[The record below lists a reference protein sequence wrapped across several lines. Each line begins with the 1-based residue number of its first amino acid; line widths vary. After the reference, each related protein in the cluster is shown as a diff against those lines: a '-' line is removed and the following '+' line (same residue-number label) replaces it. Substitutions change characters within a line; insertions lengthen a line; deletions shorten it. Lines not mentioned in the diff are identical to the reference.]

1 MGLMTEDELR
11 RIAASVGARRGW
23 DFSRMR
29 ETQEPAPW
37 DYADI
42 VRTYLTPDS
51 HVLDIGTGGGER
63 FLALADAFRS
73 GVGID
78 ASAEMIA
85 TAQENLPPVLTDRIG
100 FAVMPAQRLTFAP
113 ASFDVVLN
121 RHAPVD
127 AAEVTRV
134 LRSGGVFLTQQ
145 VGARNTANIC
155 SIFGCTPG
163 GTHASEPSQ
172 TPEALRAAFLE
183 AGCRIVAEGEYD
195 VRAWFLDVESL
206 LFWLQAVPLPE
217 DFAIERHWRQVDAII
232 SGYSTERGI
241 ETNVHRTLLVARKD

>member
-1 MGLMTEDELR
+1 MTEGELR
-11 RIAASVGARRGW
+11 RIATSVGARRGW

-42 VRTYLTPDS
+42 ARAYLAPDS

-63 FLALADAFRS
+63 FLALADRFRS

-78 ASAEMIA
+78 ASPEMIA
-85 TAQENLPPVLTDRIG
+85 TAQENLPPALADKISFT
-100 FAVMPAQRLTFAP
+100 VMPAQHLTFAP

-127 AAEVTRV
+127 AAEVARV
-134 LRSGGVFLTQQ
+134 LRPGGVFITQQ

-155 SIFGCTPG
+155 AIFGCTPG
-163 GTHASEPSQ
+163 GTYTSDPTQ
-172 TPEALRAAFLE
+172 TPEALRAAFID
-183 AGCRIVAEGEYD
+183 AGCRIVAEAEYD

-217 DFAIERHWRQVDAII
+217 DFAIERHWRQVDAIV
-232 SGYSTERGI
+232 SVYTTERGI
-241 ETNVHRTLLVARKD
+241 ETNEHRTLLIVRKD

>member
-1 MGLMTEDELR
+1 MWLMTEEELR
-11 RIAASVGARRGW
+11 RIAESVGARRGW

-29 ETQEPAPW
+29 ETQEAAPW
-37 DYADI
+37 DYAD
-42 VRTYLTPDS
+42 VARAYLAPYS

-63 FLALADAFRS
+63 FLALSGAFRS

-78 ASAEMIA
+78 TRPEMIA
-85 TAQENLPPVLTDRIG
+85 TAQENLPLALADKIS
-100 FAVMPAQRLTFAP
+100 FAVMPAQHLAFAP

-127 AAEVTRV
+127 TAEVARV
-134 LRSGGVFLTQQ
+134 LRPGGVFITQQ

-155 SIFGCTPG
+155 AIFGCTPG
-163 GTHASEPSQ
+163 GAYTSDPTQ
-172 TPEALRAAFLE
+172 TPEALRAAFLDT
-183 AGCRIVAEGEYD
+183 GCRIVAEADYD
-195 VRAWFLDVESL
+195 VRTWFLDVESL

-232 SGYSTERGI
+232 SAYTTGRGI
-241 ETNVHRTLLVARKD
+241 ETNEHRMLLIARKG

>member
-1 MGLMTEDELR
+1 MTEEELR

-23 DFSRMR
+23 DFLRMR
-29 ETQEPAPW
+29 EAQEPAPW
-37 DYADI
+37 DYADAA
-42 VRTYLTPDS
+42 RKYLAPDS

-85 TAQENLPPVLTDRIG
+85 TAQENLAPALASKIS
-100 FAVMPAQRLTFAP
+100 FAVMPTQRLAVVPT
-113 ASFDVVLN
+113 SFDVVLN

-134 LRSGGVFLTQQ
+134 LRSGGVFVTQQ

-155 SIFGCTPG
+155 AVFGCTPG
-163 GTHASEPSQ
+163 GAYASDSTQ
-172 TPEALRAAFLE
+172 TPEALRAAFVD
-183 AGCRIVAEGEYD
+183 AGCRIVATGEYD
-195 VRAWFLDVESL
+195 VRTWFLDVESL

-217 DFAIERHWRQVDAII
+217 DFAIERYWRQIDAII
-232 SGYSTERGI
+232 SSYATERGI
-241 ETNVHRTLLVARKD
+241 ETNEHRTLLIARKD

>member
-1 MGLMTEDELR
+1 MTEEELR

-29 ETQEPAPW
+29 EAQEPAPW
-37 DYADI
+37 DYVDVA
-42 VRTYLTPDS
+42 REYLAPDS

-63 FLALADAFRS
+63 FLALADACRS

-85 TAQENLPPVLTDRIG
+85 TAQENLPSALADKVT
-100 FAVMPAQRLTFAP
+100 FAVMSAQRLNFAP
-113 ASFDVVLN
+113 ASFGVVLN
-121 RHAPVD
+121 RHAQVD

-134 LRSGGVFLTQQ
+134 LRPGGVFITQQ

-155 SIFGCTPG
+155 AVFGCTPG
-163 GTHASEPSQ
+163 GTYSSDSTQ
-172 TPEALRAAFLE
+172 TPEALRAAFID

-195 VRAWFLDVESL
+195 ARTWFLDVESL

-217 DFAIERHWRQVDAII
+217 DFSIELHWRQVDAII
-232 SGYSTERGI
+232 GAYGTEHGI
-241 ETNVHRTLLVARKD
+241 ETNEHRTLLVARKD

>member
-1 MGLMTEDELR
+1 MTEEELH
-11 RIAASVGARRGW
+11 RIAANVGARRGW

-29 ETQEPAPW
+29 ETREPAPW
-37 DYADI
+37 DFAD
-42 VRTYLTPDS
+42 VARNYLTPDS

-78 ASAEMIA
+78 SSPEMIA
-85 TAQENLPPVLTDRIG
+85 TTQENLAPALADKIS
-100 FAVMPAQRLTFAP
+100 FAVMPAQHLAFAH

-127 AAEVTRV
+127 AAQVAHV
-134 LRSGGVFLTQQ
+134 LHPGGVFITQQ

-155 SIFGCTPG
+155 AALGCTPG
-163 GTHASEPSQ
+163 GTYTSDPTQ
-172 TPEALRAAFLE
+172 TPEALRAAFID
-183 AGCRIVAEGEYD
+183 AGCRIVSTGEYD
-195 VRAWFLDVESL
+195 MRAWFLDVESL

-217 DFAIERHWRQVDAII
+217 DFSIERHWPQVDAII
-232 SGYSTERGI
+232 GAYGTEQGI
-241 ETNVHRTLLVARKD
+241 ETNEHRTLLIVRKD

>member
-1 MGLMTEDELR
+1 MTEEELR

-42 VRTYLTPDS
+42 ARAYLAPDS

-78 ASAEMIA
+78 ASAGMIA
-85 TAQENLPPVLTDRIG
+85 TAQENSTPALADKIS
-100 FAVMPAQRLTFAP
+100 FAVMTAQRLAFLA

-127 AAEVTRV
+127 ATEVTRV
-134 LRSGGVFLTQQ
+134 LRSGGVFITQQ

-155 SIFGCTPG
+155 AVFDCTPG
-163 GTHASEPSQ
+163 GTYTSDLTQ
-172 TPEALRAAFLE
+172 MPEALRAAFID
-183 AGCRIVAEGEYD
+183 AGCRIVATGEYD
-195 VRAWFLDVESL
+195 IRIWFLDIESL

-217 DFAIERHWRQVDAII
+217 DFSIERHWPQVDAII
-232 SGYSTERGI
+232 GAYSISRGI
-241 ETNVHRTLLVARKD
+241 ETNQHRTLLIARKD